1 MLKAEGEAQGFQ
13 HFSPGLANVM
23 VDGKNM
29 FLLCLLPL
37 LIYIH
42 SQLIMSGVKF

>member
-1 MLKAEGEAQGFQ
+1 MLKAEGEARGFQ

-29 FLLCLLPL
+29 FLLCVLPL